1 MFDRLFLTISQCHE
15 CQKGFRI
22 SGHLARHNKAE
33 IHMKRLQELRELG
46 IQPTTPKM
54 SVIQQ
59 QSPITTTITDSQAP
73 LPVISDRTVSSTTVD
88 VPPRSHTPESEG
100 LCSHFQPKKL
110 GTLPNTIGLSL
121 VERKIRR

>member
-1 MFDRLFLTISQCHE
+1 M
-15 CQKGFRI
+15 
-22 SGHLARHNKAE
+22 ARHNKAE

-100 LCSHFQPKKL
+100 LCSYCLYTEKAYLEPYQVKF
-110 GTLPNTIGLSL
+110 IS
-121 VERKIRR
+121 ERKLRR

>member
-1 MFDRLFLTISQCHE
+1 MFDRIFLTILQCHE

-100 LCSHFQPKKL
+100 LCSHSFMNRKNKL
-110 GTLPNTIGLSL
+110 GTLPSI
-121 VERKIRR
+121 

>member
-1 MFDRLFLTISQCHE
+1 
-15 CQKGFRI
+15 
-22 SGHLARHNKAE
+22 
-33 IHMKRLQELRELG
+33 MKRLQELRELG

-100 LCSHFQPKKL
+100 LCSYPYYNTKL
-110 GTLPNTIGLSL
+110 ASCIETYFDTSCIETYFVEAKCFIG
-121 VERKIRR
+121 